1 MREACRGARLFFTSD
16 AGGVLALAPGR
27 LEAQPDWF
35 AELDEASQAEA
46 LLAEDLGEFTGARL
60 FLRKPAVYK
69 ACAAALMSGEL
80 GGVKRI
86 AKVLRISVNTVRAVR
101 DREGISIDTLRE
113 KTQRA
118 LACATLDLAERFAE
132 ESHELKLSQAAVPL
146 GIIAEKMELL
156 GGRATQRVEKVAVAP
171 IEDFNDYIAKLPSA
185 HPAGMGLGGET
196 PGQKEAA
203 GEVGKL
209 GAQGVSDLQSLV
221 LPASVSVGSAIDT
234 AGDTAATVAAD
245 DTQGGRGSL
254 SEPPLSPSQLIPSP
268 TT

>member
-1 MREACRGARLFFTSD
+1 MREACRGARLFFASD

-35 AELDEASQAEA
+35 AELDEKAQQEA
-46 LLAEDLGEFTGARL
+46 LLAEDRGEFSGARL
-60 FLRKPAVYK
+60 FLRRPAVYK

-86 AKVLRISVNTVRAVR
+86 AKALGVSVNTVRAVR
-101 DREGISIDTLRE
+101 DREGFSVDTIRE

-132 ESHELKLSQAAVPL
+132 ESHDLKLSQAAVPL

-171 IEDFNDYIAKLPSA
+171 IEDFNAYIAKLPSA
-185 HPAGMGLGGET
+185 RPAGMGLGAGT
-196 PGQKEAA
+196 TAQKEAV

-221 LPASVSVGSAIDT
+221 LPDSVPVEAVIDT
-234 AGDTAATVAAD
+234 AGDTAAPVATD

-254 SEPPLSPSQLIPSP
+254 SEPPLSPSQLIPPP